1 MTNDEHPHSALIRH
15 STFDIFPILPFPPAM
30 PAEARITPVWKKQ
43 KLFVAIFLL
52 AIAGW
57 FAWDGKVGYPR
68 SNERWQAHDE
78 LVKSGKDTEWL
89 ALAASRG
96 WSKEPPHKLFKSED
110 IAMQLILSGLLFV
123 GGVIALAYWLMQKG
137 RVLRSDAEAVYSPA
151 GTRVPF
157 GAITGLGKKKWEAKG
172 LATVRYE
179 IGGRKGEF
187 VLDDYKF
194 DRDPTHQILAEI
206 EERLGTRAQS

>member
-1 MTNDEHPHSALIRH
+1 
-15 STFDIFPILPFPPAM
+15 M

-43 KLFVAIFLL
+43 KLFIAAFLL
-52 AIAGW
+52 A
-57 FAWDGKVGYPR
+57 FAAYFLWDGAIGYPR
-68 SNERWQAHDE
+68 ADRRYHEWKRHHD
-78 LVKSGKDTEWL
+78 SGQLDQWPAYAREHGWKIDEWKKWL
-89 ALAASRG
+89 DDPHQQGRIPNDRHGRG
-96 WSKEPPHKLFKSED
+96 KYLEQFVCGG
-110 IAMQLILSGLLFV
+110 ILSILGL
-123 GGVIALAYWLMQKG
+123 IALAYWLMQKG

-179 IGGRKGEF
+179 IEGRKGEF

-206 EERLGTRAQS
+206 EERLGTRAHTIFHK